1 MNMRD
6 GKSDEDRK
14 SKLYREQLLTTEDLE
29 VFKNNLLQEMKKIVK
44 ELVGNPGKKW
54 LKSFEVKKLLGI
66 SPGKLQNLR
75 VNGTLP
81 YTQIGGVILYDY
93 EDIQKM
99 LNAHRKGSV
108 VITNNNLKLTA

>member
-1 MNMRD
+1 MQRK
-6 GKSDEDRK
+6 GESDQEPRV
-14 SKLYREQLLTTEDLE
+14 YRAQLVTTADLE
-29 VFKNNLLQEMKKIVK
+29 IFQSNLLLELKKVVK

>member
-1 MNMRD
+1 MNAMNGEKS
-6 GKSDEDRK
+6 GKQRPS
-14 SKLYREQLLTTEDLE
+14 LYRDQLITLEDLE
-29 VFKNNLLQEMKKIVK
+29 VFKNNLLLEMKKVVK

-93 EDIQKM
+93 DDIQKM
-99 LNAHRKGSV
+99 MNTHRH
-108 VITNNNLKLTA
+108 

>member
-1 MNMRD
+1 MMEGKNKD
-6 GKSDEDRK
+6 GQGP
-14 SKLYREQLLTTEDLE
+14 KLYREQILTTEDLE
-29 VFKNNLLQEMKKIVK
+29 VFRNNLLQELKKIVK

-99 LNAHRKGSV
+99 LSTHRKGDV
-108 VITNNNLKLTA
+108 VKRNNLNFNL

>member
-1 MNMRD
+1 MERV
-6 GKSDEDRK
+6 RK
-14 SKLYREQLLTTEDLE
+14 GENSQEPKVYREQLITTTDLE
-29 VFKNNLLQEMKKIVK
+29 IFQNNLLLEMKKMMK
-44 ELVGNPGKKW
+44 ELIGNPGKKW

-99 LNAHRKGSV
+99 LSTHRKGESV
-108 VITNNNLKLTA
+108 MKIRN

>member
-6 GKSDEDRK
+6 GKSDDGQK
-14 SKLYREQLLTTEDLE
+14 SKLYREQLLTTDDLE
-29 VFKNNLLQEMKKIVK
+29 MFKNNLLQELKKIVK
-44 ELVGNPGKKW
+44 ELIGNPGKKW

-93 EDIQKM
+93 DDIQKM
-99 LNAHRKGSV
+99 LNVHRKGDMAKS
-108 VITNNNLKLTA
+108 NNLNFKV